1 VPFSV
6 KVTRYDKPSETR
18 PLARL
23 VLEPVATQRLPSDL
37 AELRAAI
44 CAVLRALQA
53 FHQLGCV
60 HRDVRWPNV
69 LVDGRG
75 NWLLVDFE
83 LADVADQPLPAD
95 AIAFDAV
102 APEARPLG
110 APYTPADDVWQ
121 VGRLIRSAGLHLPS
135 EAESLAAQ
143 LMAPR
148 EARLST
154 QAALAHPWLH
164 DS

>member
-1 VPFSV
+1 MSQWQHSV
-6 KVTRYDKPSETR
+6 FLPTLQNFGPRY
-18 PLARL
+18 
-23 VLEPVATQRLPSDL
+23 
-37 AELRAAI
+37 
-44 CAVLRALQA
+44 ALA

-60 HRDVRWPNV
+60 HRDVRLPNV